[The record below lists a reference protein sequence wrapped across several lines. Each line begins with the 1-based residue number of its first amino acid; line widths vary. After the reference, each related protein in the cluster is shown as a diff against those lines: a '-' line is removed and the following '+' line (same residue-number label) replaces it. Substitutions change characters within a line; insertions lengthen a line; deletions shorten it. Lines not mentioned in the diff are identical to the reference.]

1 MPAMNRTA
9 LDHNVHHKD
18 EDQGE
23 ATLRGADF
31 PQLAFASAQKAR
43 PERSELQTSQEDLF
57 LNLAH
62 ADSPGEGG
70 DENLREK
77 QRRRVRQCFIEPRS
91 FSFDGDMDIT

>member
-1 MPAMNRTA
+1 MNRTA

-77 QRRRVRQCFIEPRS
+77 QRRRVRQYFIEPRS
-91 FSFDGDMDIT
+91 FSFHGDMDIT